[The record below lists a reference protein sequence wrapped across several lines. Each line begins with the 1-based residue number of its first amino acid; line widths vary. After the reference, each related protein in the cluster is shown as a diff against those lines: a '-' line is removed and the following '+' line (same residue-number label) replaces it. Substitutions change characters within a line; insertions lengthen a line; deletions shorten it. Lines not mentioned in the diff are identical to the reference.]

1 MNKFKVVSFASLR
14 GEEGPDEWRKH
25 FQSMQSNTLGMGPP
39 PKEPEGW
46 LERMLRRF
54 VPASVKREAYWRQ
67 NSAKLQADLLI
78 MTRACEDAGRI
89 GLSLYAENEVLRQGA
104 DKEEGRKFVPAS
116 DFAAAQ
122 WEIASLQSK
131 LKIMTEKHSQMCE
144 EHQKWIKKFWSE
156 KS

>member
-1 MNKFKVVSFASLR
+1 MKQFKIMSFAALR
-14 GEEGPDEWRKH
+14 GEEGPDEWRKNLH
-25 FQSMQSNTLGMGPP
+25 SMQRPKAGMGPP

-89 GLSLYAENEVLRQGA
+89 GLALYAENEVLRQRA
-104 DKEEGRKFVPAS
+104 DQEEGRKFVPA
-116 DFAAAQ
+116 DDLDLAKR
-122 WEIASLQSK
+122 EIATLQSK
-131 LKIMTEKHSQMCE
+131 LKTMTEKHSQMCE
-144 EHQKWIKKFWSE
+144 EHHQWLKRFWD
-156 KS
+156 KAP